1 MATGTRPL
9 KSGLNTQSKD
19 IKVTDILGIM
29 PPLLKMKRA
38 IDGDDFFAGRVEMA
52 CELTGKTFSRKL
64 LMFVAAAVVDDI
76 ELSGE
81 DGTTVNTFGVSDED
95 IVDAVTAFVEVEP
108 PLED

>member
-1 MATGTRPL
+1 
-9 KSGLNTQSKD
+9 
-19 IKVTDILGIM
+19 
-29 PPLLKMKRA
+29 
-38 IDGDDFFAGRVEMA
+38 
-52 CELTGKTFSRKL
+52 
-64 LMFVAAAVVDDI
+64 MFVAAAVVDDI